1 MTEPIRLLVPN
12 PSALTLE
19 GTNTWVLPGTNGTPA
34 VVIDPG
40 PDDFAHLSRVRA
52 ACPDGIEEIWI
63 THGHLD
69 HVGGASR
76 LAEWTGC
83 SIRALDPQISMAD
96 PLRDGERG
104 EVGGM
109 AVVCATLP
117 GHSSD
122 SIGFIVSAP
131 SGNMMFC
138 GDTILGRG
146 TTQIVWPDG
155 NLAQYLATLDKM
167 ARLVEQYSIT
177 RLMPGHGPIVH
188 DPAERIARYRTHRLE
203 RLDEI
208 RRAYAAGHTSV
219 AAIVDHVYGDLVG
232 DTQRAAELTVRA
244 QLEYLEL
251 SAN

>member
-1 MTEPIRLLVPN
+1 MPQPLRILVPN

-19 GTNTWVLPGTNGTPA
+19 GTNTWVLPGSAGNPA

-40 PDDFAHLSRVRA
+40 PDDFAHLARVRS

-69 HVGGASR
+69 HVGGAAR

-83 SIRALDPQISMAD
+83 SIRALDPQVSMTD

-109 AVVCATLP
+109 AVICVTLP

-122 SIGFIVSAP
+122 SIGFIVSDP
-131 SGNMMFC
+131 HGNMMFC

-146 TTQIVWPDG
+146 TTQIAWPDG
-155 NLAQYLATLDKM
+155 NLAQYLASLDKM
-167 ARLVEQYSIT
+167 ARLVDQYAIT

-188 DPAERIARYRTHRLE
+188 DPAARIIRYREHRLE
-203 RLDEI
+203 RLDQV
-208 RRAYAAGHTSV
+208 RRAYAEGQTSV
-219 AAIVDHVYGDLVG
+219 AAILDRVYGEIVG
-232 DTQRAAELTVRA
+232 TTQRAAELTIRA

-251 SAN
+251 PAG